1 VTDFRPKLIY
11 VYDALCPVCYVFTSV
26 VQKLMEHNG
35 HRLGIEVISG
45 GMVRDDQVREIG
57 GEEEARRL
65 RESYR
70 PLEEM
75 SGVRFGQA
83 FFENVA
89 KQRRRLDSDPGAR
102 ALVAFRRLAPDR
114 SELEF
119 AHALLRANFWDGGD
133 PSSDEFYRG
142 LAAQLGL
149 DPETFVETMH
159 TDEARD
165 GALYDFAL
173 ARQLGADAF
182 PRLYLQT
189 REDYL
194 HLIAKG
200 YSPFERVQAIID
212 KILQ

>member
-1 VTDFRPKLIY
+1 
-11 VYDALCPVCYVFTSV
+11 
-26 VQKLMEHNG
+26 
-35 HRLGIEVISG
+35 
-45 GMVRDDQVREIG
+45 MVRDDEVREIG

-70 PLEEM
+70 RLEEM

-142 LAAQLGL
+142 LAVQLGL
-149 DPETFVETMH
+149 DPEAFVETMH

-173 ARQLGADAF
+173 ARPLGRRLGAGAAR
-182 PRLYLQT
+182 RLYLQT
-189 REDYL
+189 REGCP
-194 HLIAKG
+194 HLIGKAC
-200 YSPFERVQAIID
+200 SRLERVQANIGAAM
-212 KILQ
+212 Q